1 MSLSEY
7 FEFSLPV
14 DGRQTVVVRR
24 RLDPTDPVGLADDL
38 IFKLDQGRG
47 ADDAVAGSPEVILD
61 LHRSDSVSTRG
72 IGMLFHLHQVLVA
85 GGRRFRIL
93 DAPSPLMRMIRLLN
107 LQDVFDVQQHHGTTS
122 QWVDMQDLENIDT
135 APSAQ
140 NENSHAVTESTV
152 EPTSR
157 GPAISTYPS
166 DAPVQGDADAGA
178 TAVGPDSQDP
188 NERQSV
194 ASEPRFQETK

>member
-47 ADDAVAGSPEVILD
+47 ADDAVAGSPEFVLD
-61 LHRSDSVSTRG
+61 LHRCDSVSTRG
-72 IGMLFHLHQVLVA
+72 IGMLFHLHQVLVT
-85 GGRRFRIL
+85 GGRRFRIV

-122 QWVDMQDLENIDT
+122 QWVDMQDLDSLGT
-135 APSAQ
+135 TPSAQ
-140 NENSHAVTESTV
+140 NANSHSVNDSTV
-152 EPTSR
+152 ESTSR
-157 GPAISTYPS
+157 GPAISKVPA
-166 DAPVQGDADAGA
+166 DAPVQGDPNAAPPAAD
-178 TAVGPDSQDP
+178 PDSHQ
-188 NERQSV
+188 RQSV
-194 ASEPRFQETK
+194 ESEPRFQETK